1 MISEPTY
8 FLRLNR
14 VGKPYVQ
21 NTDPSLTNSIAEN
34 DIWLNPSNGTM
45 QTWNGT
51 SWDNMQFGGNAIMDN
66 AIANRMIANDISASK
81 ITVGTLQSQ
90 DGDVYI
96 NLENGEAK
104 LTNLEMG
111 GQVEGNIIATSSN
124 GLTRVRLRGR
134 EGEKD
139 ITAGLIFEQR
149 ANTNTDVWSN
159 AGQIYFAYTSRNT
172 YAVFQNF
179 QIGKYNASRPS
190 QAYNAG
196 TSDGLMWRST
206 AIDWMRASYLTYH
219 GLRLAKR
226 NNLSDTFENITPV
239 LVAVGN
245 VMSGASIVVTGTV
258 TCTYQINEVM
268 KIDFNLKVT
277 TAGSGTGVCGISPTL
292 IRTLNAEIP
301 YLTPVSG
308 GVVQIYNSSGALQ
321 SYAGASLVAENGTW
335 KPIYITDGAQT
346 DFWESTF
353 SANMMLVGTCYATYV
368 LNDEE

>member
-1 MISEPTY
+1 MISEPTIIVRANK
-8 FLRLNR
+8 L
-14 VGKPYVQ
+14 GKPYVQ
-21 NTDPSLTNSIAEN
+21 NTDPSLTNTLAVN
-34 DIWLNPSNGTM
+34 DIWLNPSTGTM

-51 SWDNMQFGGNAIMDN
+51 SWDNMQFGGSAIMDD

-81 ITVGTLQSQ
+81 ITAGILKSQ
-90 DGDVYI
+90 DEDVYI
-96 NLENGEAK
+96 DLDTGEAK

-111 GQVEGNIIATSSN
+111 GQVKGNIIATSSN

-149 ANTNTDVWSN
+149 ANTDTDVWSN

-196 TSDGLMWRST
+196 TSDGLMWRSVST
-206 AIDWMRASYLTYH
+206 DWMKASYLTYH
-219 GLRLAKR
+219 GFRLAKR
-226 NNLSDTFENITPV
+226 DSLGESFENVNPV
-239 LVAVGN
+239 LVAIGN
-245 VMSGASIVVTGTV
+245 VMSGTAIVVTGTV

-292 IRTLNAEIP
+292 IRSLNADIP

-308 GVVQIYNSSGALQ
+308 GVIQIYNSSGALQ
-321 SYAGASLVAENGTW
+321 SYAGASLVAENGIW
-335 KPIYITDGAQT
+335 KPVYISGGAQT

-353 SANMMLVGTCYATYV
+353 SASMMLVGTCYATYV
-368 LNDEE
+368 LSDEE